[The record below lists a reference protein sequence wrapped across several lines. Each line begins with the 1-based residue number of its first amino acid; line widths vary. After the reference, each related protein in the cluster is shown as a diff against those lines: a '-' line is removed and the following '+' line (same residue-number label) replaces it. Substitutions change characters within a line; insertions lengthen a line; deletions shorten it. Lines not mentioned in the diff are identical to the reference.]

1 MRLSFA
7 LFALAACSGD
17 SSSDTGDATS
27 TDAPAA
33 GAIEPVS
40 GSWTYIQTSVDADS
54 CGIADLLVL
63 DAGAFAIVNG
73 GDGTFTVDDGTY
85 QFDCTLDGADFT
97 CPDRFGGEGTVGTGG
112 IAFAISGEA
121 NGTFSSDS
129 AAVGSQSGEADCTDS
144 VCEAAAGLLGFTPPC
159 AVAVSYT
166 IGL

>member
-1 MRLSFA
+1 MSFA
-7 LFALAACSGD
+7 LFARAACAGD

-27 TDAPAA
+27 TEAPPP

-54 CGIADLLVL
+54 CDVVELLGL

-85 QFDCTLDGADFT
+85 QFDCTIDGADFT
-97 CPDRFGGEGTVGTGG
+97 CPDRFGGLGTVTTSG
-112 IAFAISGEA
+112 IAFTISGEA
-121 NGTFSSDS
+121 HGTFSSDS
-129 AAVGSQSGEADCTDS
+129 AAVGSQSGEADCADS
-144 VCEAAAGLLGFTPPC
+144 ACEAAAGFLGITPPC
-159 AVAVSYT
+159 TVAVSYT